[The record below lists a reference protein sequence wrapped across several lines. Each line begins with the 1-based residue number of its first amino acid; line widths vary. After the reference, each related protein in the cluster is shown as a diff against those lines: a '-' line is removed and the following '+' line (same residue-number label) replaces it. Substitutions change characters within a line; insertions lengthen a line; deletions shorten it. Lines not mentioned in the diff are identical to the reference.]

1 MESLLDNMT
10 TFISTII
17 DLYPLPYELNAD
29 LLTLNTYLKSYNKNE
44 DHLLSNFVKRQVQKL
59 TSKTDRESFKE
70 YNENLIPDPAIIC

>member
-29 LLTLNTYLKSYNKNE
+29 LLTLNTYLKSYNKN
-44 DHLLSNFVKRQVQKL
+44 
-59 TSKTDRESFKE
+59 
-70 YNENLIPDPAIIC
+70 